1 MTRHSPRSGP
11 GKTLAGRPSV
21 LPLGVF
27 WASCVESLTHRAL
40 KSINFIPMI
49 VRSCRLLLLLGV
61 LACSAP
67 PVPSISL
74 ERSNLPPPTE
84 TPAKP
89 VLPVKSLPRGWILN
103 GEPIA
108 NWSITLTAVLGLG
121 LDTTAEVAYWEDPLE
136 LPTGM
141 MLPLKRAKLVYQHD
155 TRITVEQIELQFIN
169 VDYIYSITNYE
180 PSHYILEQITKTVEM
195 KKTGF
200 PQLTADDVLRHK
212 ILFVYGTPKEFD
224 GTWHTYAD
232 TETEMKVRVVD
243 DFHVTVQMHSLKV
256 EQKLR
261 QAIEDVYSEEGIEN
275 RKQELLQGIDL

>member
-1 MTRHSPRSGP
+1 MLLQANAFLFNR
-11 GKTLAGRPSV
+11 
-21 LPLGVF
+21 
-27 WASCVESLTHRAL
+27 VENLTQRAL

-49 VRSCRLLLLLGV
+49 LRSCRLLLLFGV

-67 PVPSISL
+67 PIPSISL
-74 ERSNLPPPTE
+74 ESPAPTIPTE
-84 TPAKP
+84 TPSES
-89 VLPVKSLPRGWILN
+89 VLPVKSLPRGWVLN

-108 NWSITLTAVLGLG
+108 NWAITLTAVLGLG
-121 LDTTAEVAYWEDPLE
+121 IDTTAEVSYWEDPVE

-141 MLPLKRAKLVYQHD
+141 MLPLKRAKLVYQHN
-155 TRITVEQIELQFIN
+155 TRVTVEQIELQFIN

-224 GTWHTYAD
+224 GTWHTYVD

-243 DFHVTVQMHSLKV
+243 DFHVMVKMHSLKV